1 MNSMW
6 VASCIAFMAMFGAQ
20 GPGKVNHLANERSAY
35 LRSAATQAVEW
46 YPLGDAAYAE
56 AKRRNKPLLIDVGAS
71 WCNYCNLM
79 DRESYSQMPV
89 ASFIN
94 ENFVPVK
101 VDYDA
106 QPEITR
112 RFEVAQALA
121 NLPAGI
127 PLIMVVTPEGRLFA
141 GGTYFPAKK
150 TGNKPGFMEMLQS
163 AVQEFNTHSSR
174 IQREGVDLRL
184 EENRFWRWRSRNC
197 ILNNNAFSS
206 SAVLVHS

>member
-6 VASCIAFMAMFGAQ
+6 VAFCVAFMAMFGAQ

-35 LRSAATQAVEW
+35 LRNAATQAVEW

-56 AKRRNKPLLIDVGAS
+56 AKRRDKPLLIDVGAS

-79 DRESYSQMPV
+79 DRESYSQASV

-94 ENFVPVK
+94 ENFVSVK

-127 PLIMVVTPEGRLFA
+127 PLIMVVTPEGKLFA

-150 TGNKPGFMEMLQS
+150 TGNKPSFMEMLHA

-184 EENRFWRWRSRNC
+184 EGNP
-197 ILNNNAFSS
+197 
-206 SAVLVHS
+206 